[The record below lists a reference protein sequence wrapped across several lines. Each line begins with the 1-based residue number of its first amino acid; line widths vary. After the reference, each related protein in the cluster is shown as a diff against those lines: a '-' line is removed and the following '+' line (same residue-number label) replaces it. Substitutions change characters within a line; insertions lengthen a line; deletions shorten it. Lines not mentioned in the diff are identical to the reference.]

1 MNIKHVLIFS
11 CFSLLILVIGFV
23 AGRNSSITSLDGAL
37 RAVSQQMHQKNTD
50 SLGAPTQSD
59 AAGEVK
65 ASAVAPTL
73 TADQKAMLKSFG
85 LDPNKITVTATMIAC
100 AEAKVGTARFT
111 EIKNGAT
118 PSFLEGAS
126 LMTCYK

>member
-23 AGRNSSITSLDGAL
+23 AGRNFPVTPFDGAL
-37 RAVSQQMHQKNTD
+37 QAVSQQMHQKNTD
-50 SLGAPTQSD
+50 TQGTPTQSD
-59 AAGEVK
+59 ATGEVK
-65 ASAVAPTL
+65 TSAVAPTL
-73 TADQKAMLKSFG
+73 TAGQNAMLKSFG
-85 LDPNKITVTATMIAC
+85 LDPSKVTVTATMIAC
-100 AEAKVGTARFT
+100 AEAKIGTSRFT